1 MENADQDNQDPVK
14 LHNKRATRT
23 RRFKDMKDRSE
34 GPPLKTMV
42 LKNEELSQ
50 IGERSKSKHLNRQ
63 SNTQRC
69 VSDSETMF
77 DGIMTQ
83 QQANTQKN
91 NKMNESFD
99 LMHEEFLK
107 RMEKED
113 LCYNSKKWENWTK
126 EQDQKLFK
134 LVEIYTLD
142 QIKLVT

>member
-1 MENADQDNQDPVK
+1 
-14 LHNKRATRT
+14 
-23 RRFKDMKDRSE
+23 MKDRSE

-69 VSDSETMF
+69 VSYSDTMF

-91 NKMNESFD
+91 DKMNESFD

-134 LVEIYTLD
+134 LVETYTLD